1 MSQLAN
7 MDLIILFFFLGA
19 LASWLRSDLEIP
31 PSIAKFLSIFL
42 LLSLGL
48 KGGYEV
54 RNAEDLSGFIAT
66 LMLGMA
72 TCLAI
77 PTYIYFWLRKKL
89 GSVNAAS
96 LAACYGS
103 VSAITLITAQGML
116 ENENIPYSGYIVAVM
131 ALMEIPAILL
141 ALYFHRQSQVTA
153 TGESSNS
160 FLSLISAKSVVLL
173 IGGFLIGLAMNDKSW
188 AALAPV
194 VQDSFKG
201 VLAFFLLDLGIAAQR
216 QLRPAW
222 NLKTTAVTIACILP
236 LVHGSLA
243 LLCGSF
249 LGLSIGDQILVAVL
263 AGSASYIAAPAA
275 IKSNLPEAN
284 PSLYVAFP
292 LALTFPMNVI
302 FGIPFYIN
310 LSKILSQY

>member
-1 MSQLAN
+1 MSSLAN
-7 MDLIILFFFLGA
+7 IDLIILFFFLGV
-19 LASWLRSDLEIP
+19 LASWLKSDLEIP
-31 PSIAKFLSIFL
+31 PAIAKFLSIFL

-48 KGGYEV
+48 KGGHEV
-54 RNAEDLSGFIAT
+54 RAADDLSGFVAA

-77 PTYIYFWLRKKL
+77 PTYLYFWLRKKL

-103 VSAITLITAQGML
+103 VSAVTLITAQGML
-116 ENENIPYSGYIVAVM
+116 ENDNIPYSGYIVAVM

-141 ALYFHRQSQVTA
+141 ALHFYKRSQVKA
-153 TGESSNS
+153 IDASSNT
-160 FLSLISAKSVVLL
+160 FLSLMSAKSVILL
-173 IGGFLIGLAMNDKSW
+173 IGGFLIGLTMNDKSW
-188 AALAPV
+188 VALAPV

-216 QLRPAW
+216 QLRRAW
-222 NLKTTAVTIACILP
+222 NFKATALTVACILP
-236 LVHGSLA
+236 LVHGILA
-243 LLCGSF
+243 LLGGSF
-249 LGLSIGDQILVAVL
+249 LGLPVGDQILVAVL

-275 IKSNLPEAN
+275 IKSSLPEAN
-284 PSLYVAFP
+284 PSLYVALP

-302 FGIPFYIN
+302 IGIPLYIE
-310 LSKILSQY
+310 LSQRLVQ